1 MATKNKIPVLNILLI
16 IIGLALI
23 GLAIVNK
30 NQTTAVVDTD
40 GNEVTFAKSDI
51 VSTGNQ
57 GKLVAVSDK
66 VEASGNLTDKY
77 FGISKKTYKLK
88 RVVEMYQY
96 KLNED
101 TNEYLKV
108 WNEEVID
115 SSSYDANHKNPD
127 SKAFTSEE
135 YFENNLSLGAFA
147 LTDKLIND
155 IDYDTVLGPD
165 EISSLYTGQ
174 YTLTGEY
181 ITNTADMDN
190 PKVGD
195 FRISYKYAKD
205 KTVTVIAKQNGNSF
219 EPFYSDNK
227 KEVYSLEEGELSAAD
242 FTTSTTGFEFNVN
255 FIISLIGIAFVC
267 FGVTAIVFANIKSKK
282 VK

>member
-1 MATKNKIPVLNILLI
+1 
-16 IIGLALI
+16 
-23 GLAIVNK
+23 
-30 NQTTAVVDTD
+30 
-40 GNEVTFAKSDI
+40 
-51 VSTGNQ
+51 
-57 GKLVAVSDK
+57 
-66 VEASGNLTDKY
+66 
-77 FGISKKTYKLK
+77 
-88 RVVEMYQY
+88 MYQY

-147 LTDKLIND
+147 LTDKLVND

-190 PKVGD
+190 PKIGD

>member
-16 IIGLALI
+16 IIGLVLI

-115 SSSYDANHKNPD
+115 SSSYDANNKNPD

-147 LTDKLIND
+147 LTDKLVND

-190 PKVGD
+190 PKIGD

>member
-16 IIGLALI
+16 IIGLVLI

-40 GNEVTFAKSDI
+40 GNEVIFAKSDI

-57 GKLVAVSDK
+57 GKLVAISDK
-66 VEASGNLTDKY
+66 VAAGGNLTDKY

-190 PKVGD
+190 PKIGD

>member
-1 MATKNKIPVLNILLI
+1 MATKKKIQVLNIALI

-23 GLAIVNK
+23 ALAIINK
-30 NQTTAVVDTD
+30 NQTTSVVDTN
-40 GNEVTFAKSDI
+40 GNEVIFAKPDI
-51 VSTGNQ
+51 VSTDNQ

-66 VEASGNLTDKY
+66 VSASGILSDKY
-77 FGISKKTYKLK
+77 FGISKNTYKLK

-96 KLNED
+96 QLDEE

-108 WNEEVID
+108 WSEEVID
-115 SSSYDANHKNPD
+115 SRLYDSSHKNPD
-127 SKAFTSEE
+127 SKAFASEE
-135 YFENNLSLGAFA
+135 YFESDLSLGAFV
-147 LTDKLIND
+147 LTDKLVND

-165 EISSLYTGQ
+165 EISELYTGQ

-181 ITNTADMDN
+181 ITNTADMNN
-190 PKVGD
+190 PKIGD
-195 FRISYKYAKD
+195 FRVSYKYAKD

-219 EPFYSDNK
+219 EAFYSDNK

-242 FTTSTTGFEFNVN
+242 FSIATTGFEFNVN

>member
-1 MATKNKIPVLNILLI
+1 MATKNKIPVLNIALI

-23 GLAIVNK
+23 GLAIINK

-40 GNEVTFAKSDI
+40 GNEVIFAKSDV

-57 GKLVAVSDK
+57 GKLVAISDEVS
-66 VEASGNLTDKY
+66 ASGNLTDKY

-181 ITNTADMDN
+181 ITNTADMM
-190 PKVGD
+190 
-195 FRISYKYAKD
+195 
-205 KTVTVIAKQNGNSF
+205 KQ
-219 EPFYSDNK
+219 
-227 KEVYSLEEGELSAAD
+227 
-242 FTTSTTGFEFNVN
+242 
-255 FIISLIGIAFVC
+255 IQI
-267 FGVTAIVFANIKSKK
+267 
-282 VK
+282 

>member
-57 GKLVAVSDK
+57 GKLVAISDK
-66 VEASGNLTDKY
+66 VAAGGNLTDKY

-190 PKVGD
+190 PKIGD

>member
-40 GNEVTFAKSDI
+40 GNEVIFAKSDI

-57 GKLVAVSDK
+57 GKLVAISDK
-66 VEASGNLTDKY
+66 VAAGGNLTDKY

-190 PKVGD
+190 PKIGD

>member
-16 IIGLALI
+16 IIGLVLI

-40 GNEVTFAKSDI
+40 GNKVTFAKSDI

-115 SSSYDANHKNPD
+115 SSSYDANHKNPG

-190 PKVGD
+190 PKIGD

>member
-16 IIGLALI
+16 IIGLVLI

-40 GNEVTFAKSDI
+40 GNEVIFAKSDI

-57 GKLVAVSDK
+57 GKLVAISDK
-66 VEASGNLTDKY
+66 VAAGGNLTDKY

-135 YFENNLSLGAFA
+135 YFENNLSLGAFS

-190 PKVGD
+190 PKIGD

>member
-1 MATKNKIPVLNILLI
+1 MATKNKIPVLNIALI

-23 GLAIVNK
+23 GLAIINK

-40 GNEVTFAKSDI
+40 GNEVIFAKSDV

-57 GKLVAVSDK
+57 GKLVAISDEVS
-66 VEASGNLTDKY
+66 ASGNLTDKY

-96 KLNED
+96 QLDEE
-101 TNEYLKV
+101 TNQYLKV
-108 WNEEVID
+108 WSEDIID
-115 SSSYDANHKNPD
+115 SSSYNAEHKNPD
-127 SKAFTSEE
+127 SKAFASEE
-135 YFENNLSLGAFA
+135 YLQSDVALGAFT
-147 LTDKLIND
+147 LTEKLVHD

-165 EISSLYTGQ
+165 EISELYKGQ
-174 YTLTGEY
+174 YTLSGEY
-181 ITNTADMDN
+181 ITNTADMNN
-190 PKVGD
+190 PKIGD

-219 EPFYSDNK
+219 EAFYSDNK

-242 FTTSTTGFEFNVN
+242 FSTSSTGFEFNVN
-255 FIISLIGIAFVC
+255 FIISLIGIAFAC

>member
-147 LTDKLIND
+147 LTDKLVND

-190 PKVGD
+190 PKIGD

>member
-40 GNEVTFAKSDI
+40 GNKVTFAKSDI

-57 GKLVAVSDK
+57 GKLVAVSDR

-190 PKVGD
+190 PKIGD

>member
-16 IIGLALI
+16 IIGLTLI

-190 PKVGD
+190 PKIGD

>member
-16 IIGLALI
+16 IIGLVLI

-190 PKVGD
+190 PKIGD

>member
-16 IIGLALI
+16 IIGLVLI

-40 GNEVTFAKSDI
+40 GNKVTFAKSDI

-190 PKVGD
+190 PKIGD

>member
-16 IIGLALI
+16 IIGLVLI

-40 GNEVTFAKSDI
+40 GNEVIFAKSDI

-57 GKLVAVSDK
+57 GKLVAISDK
-66 VEASGNLTDKY
+66 VAAGGNLTDKY

-147 LTDKLIND
+147 LTDKLVND

-190 PKVGD
+190 PKIGD

>member
-190 PKVGD
+190 PKIGD

>member
-16 IIGLALI
+16 IIGLVLI

-147 LTDKLIND
+147 LTDKLVND

-190 PKVGD
+190 PKIGD

>member
-16 IIGLALI
+16 IIGLTLI

-190 PKVGD
+190 PKIGD

-205 KTVTVIAKQNGNSF
+205 KTVTVIARQNGNSF

>member
-16 IIGLALI
+16 IIGLVLI

-57 GKLVAVSDK
+57 GKLVAISDK
-66 VEASGNLTDKY
+66 VAAGGNLTDKY

-190 PKVGD
+190 PKIGD